1 MHATFDVSSCLL
13 ETYDSFMALIFSP
26 VFGAKKGAC
35 DFNSVEKSKLLLA
48 ISLIQSWKTH
58 HFLGPVLLSS

>member
-35 DFNSVEKSKLLLA
+35 DFNSVEKVN
-48 ISLIQSWKTH
+48 
-58 HFLGPVLLSS
+58 FF

>member
-1 MHATFDVSSCLL
+1 MHATFDVYMSSCLL

-35 DFNSVEKSKLLLA
+35 DFNSLEKVN
-48 ISLIQSWKTH
+48 
-58 HFLGPVLLSS
+58 FF